1 MKINKKLGIWM
12 DHASAHLMEFT
23 PDPITTKTITSKF
36 TPAVRET
43 IIRKGEDHLH
53 RKEQQQQSDYY
64 QQLREVIKEYS
75 DVILF
80 GPTDAKVE
88 LYNSL
93 LADQQLKQVTI
104 KMEQT
109 DKLTENQQ
117 HAFVKNY
124 FTKHCYRAENR
135 SF

>member
-1 MKINKKLGIWM
+1 MKNHKKLGIWM

-36 TPAVRET
+36 TPEVREL
-43 IIRKGEDHLH
+43 IIRKGEDQLH

-64 QQLREVIKEYS
+64 RQLTEAIKGVD

-80 GPTDAKVE
+80 GPTDAKAE
-88 LYNSL
+88 LYNAL
-93 LADQQLKQVTI
+93 LADRQLKHVSI

-109 DKLTENQQ
+109 DKMTENQQ

-124 FTKHCYRAENR
+124 FTKH
-135 SF
+135 

>member
-1 MKINKKLGIWM
+1 MKNHKKLGIWM
-12 DHASAHLMEFT
+12 DHASAHLMEFS
-23 PDPITTKTITSKF
+23 PDPIATKTITSKF
-36 TPAVRET
+36 TPAVREL

-64 QQLREVIKEYS
+64 GQIGEAIKGYDEVL
-75 DVILF
+75 LF

-88 LYNSL
+88 LYHAL
-93 LADQQLKQVTI
+93 LADQQLKHVTI

-109 DKLTENQQ
+109 GKMTENQQ

-124 FTKHCYRAENR
+124 FTKQ
-135 SF
+135 

>member
-1 MKINKKLGIWM
+1 MKTNKKLGIWM
-12 DHASAHLMEFT
+12 DHANAHLMEFT
-23 PDPITTKTITSKF
+23 LDPITTKTITSKF
-36 TPAVRET
+36 TPAVREI

-64 QQLREVIKEYS
+64 QQLGEVVKEYS

-80 GPTDAKVE
+80 GPTDAKAE
-88 LYNSL
+88 LYNAL
-93 LADQQLKQVTI
+93 LADQQLKDVTI

-109 DKLTENQQ
+109 DKMTENQQ

-124 FTKHCYRAENR
+124 FTKH
-135 SF
+135 